1 MTTVRKYSK
10 LLSIIRQY
18 PSAVIAYSG
27 GLDSAFLAWT
37 AAGILGRKVL
47 AVTAAGPT
55 LPAAELADSR
65 KTAQQIGVQ
74 HLVIKT
80 GQMRD
85 PLFLKNGKDRCYHC
99 KAYLFRA
106 LKKIAVL
113 RGYACVFDGAN
124 ASDSCDARPGA
135 VAAKK
140 YGVISPMA
148 AAGLT
153 KPQIRRLAQRA
164 GLRLWDK
171 PAAACLASRVPFK
184 EKITRARLARIEAA
198 ETLLKKILG
207 PKALLRARDHGK
219 ILRIEAARR
228 DLNRFTGPAVARK
241 ITGLKRLG
249 YKYITLDL
257 EGYIPAGLRNRPET
271 GDRRLETWKTTRQN

>member
-1 MTTVRKYSK
+1 MTTVRKYSR

-18 PSAVIAYSG
+18 PSAIIAYSG
-27 GLDSAFLAWT
+27 GLDSAFLTWVT
-37 AAGILGRKVL
+37 AGILGRKVL
-47 AVTAAGPT
+47 AVTAAGSS
-55 LPAAELADSR
+55 LPAVELADSR
-65 KTAQQIGVQ
+65 KAAKKIGVK

-85 PLFLKNGKDRCYHC
+85 PLFLKNSPNRCYYC
-99 KAYLFRA
+99 KSYLFRA
-106 LKKIAVL
+106 LKKIAAQ

-124 ASDSCDARPGA
+124 ASDSRDARPGA
-135 VAAKK
+135 MAAKK

-164 GLRLWDK
+164 GLDLWDK
-171 PAAACLASRVPFK
+171 PATACLASRVPFQ

-198 ETLLKKILG
+198 EALLKKILG
-207 PKALLRARDHGK
+207 PKTLLRARDHGK
-219 ILRIEAARR
+219 ILRLEVARR
-228 DLNRFTGPAVARK
+228 DLGRFIGPAVAKK
-241 ITGLKRLG
+241 IAGLKRLG

-257 EGYIPAGLRNRPET
+257 EGYIPAGLR
-271 GDRRLETWKTTRQN
+271 